1 MDPLSFTASI
11 IAVTALTTQCLKAFS
26 ALRRN
31 CRSLPGRLHAL
42 DNEVTDTHAVL
53 TDVATL
59 LAERGK
65 SSIPEEEQSNALAT
79 ITRLTAKLTELKSIV
94 DSLTVSCSRSR
105 IPWAAAI
112 SWPKVQGRLSL
123 LQEDIK
129 SAKSRLNLLL
139 GASNS

>member
-11 IAVTALTTQCLKAFS
+11 IAVTTLTTQCLKAFS
-26 ALRRN
+26 ALRET

-59 LAERGK
+59 LAERGR
-65 SSIPEEEQSNALAT
+65 SSIPQEEQSNASANVNQ
-79 ITRLTAKLTELKSIV
+79 LTAKLTELKSIV

-105 IPWAAAI
+105 VPWATAI
-112 SWPKVQGRLSL
+112 AWPKVQGRLSS